1 MEKERKRNDGKKNVK
16 KVSTVTAAG
25 MMMTAM
31 LGMQVSA
38 AESSGTGA
46 TVNKNPTITKQITK
60 ENNVYAPNTTFK
72 FTIVPGTAV
81 PASNGKDAV
90 YAGPEGGA
98 VLETGVIA
106 STPADSDIG
115 KRTITVG
122 TTSIK
127 VNEDVFTTGTN
138 ARPGIFRYVV
148 SEVAATGTGKSDE
161 GVTYSTE
168 QKYFDVYVTSDD
180 DGNLEVS
187 SYMFVDKDDSKSKD
201 GGIFTNDY
209 SYHHDTL
216 KDLTVKKKVTG
227 NQGNRNKDFTFSI
240 MVKGAEGE
248 QYYVTFSDGTT
259 PATLVSGQ
267 SKTITLKD
275 NETAKIWGLS
285 ETDKYTITEAS
296 YADDGYTTTIDNEEK
311 LTATG
316 TIGDDEEKG
325 KTEENGDRNITVVNN
340 KTTVSPTGIF
350 LHVAPYIALI
360 GVAIASSLLFF
371 RRKRVKDMD
380 ID

>member
-1 MEKERKRNDGKKNVK
+1 MMEKRMLK

-38 AESSGTGA
+38 AESSGTES
-46 TVNKNPTITKQITK
+46 TVKKNPTITKEITK
-60 ENNVYAPNTTFK
+60 EGNIYAPKTTFK
-72 FTIVPGTAV
+72 FTITPGTPVLAG
-81 PASNGKDAV
+81 NGNDAI

-115 KRTITVG
+115 ETTITAG
-122 TTSIK
+122 TTNIK
-127 VNEDVFTTGTN
+127 VNESVFTTGEN
-138 ARPGIFRYVV
+138 AKPGIFRYVV

-161 GVTYSTE
+161 GVAYSTE
-168 QKYFDVYVTSDD
+168 QKYFDVYVTSDN

-201 GGIFTNDY
+201 GGVFTNDY
-209 SYHHDTL
+209 SSTHDTL
-216 KDLTVKKKVTG
+216 KDLTVKKEVTG

-240 MVKGAEGE
+240 KVKGAAGE
-248 QYYVTFSDGTT
+248 QYYVTFSDGTD
-259 PATLVSGQ
+259 PITLVSGEPQ
-267 SKTITLKD
+267 TITLKD

-296 YADDGYTTTIDNEEK
+296 YADDGYTTTIDNVE
-311 LTATG
+311 TSTTTG
-316 TIGDDEEKG
+316 TITTGAGTKA
-325 KTEENGDRNITVVNN
+325 ENGDKNITVVNN
-340 KTTVSPTGIF
+340 KETTSPTGIF

-360 GVAIASSLLFF
+360 GAAIASSLLFF

>member
-1 MEKERKRNDGKKNVK
+1 MMEKRMLK

-38 AESSGTGA
+38 AESSGTDA
-46 TVNKNPTITKQITK
+46 TVKKNPTITKQITK

-115 KRTITVG
+115 KTTITAG

-148 SEVAATGTGKSDE
+148 SEVATDSNGKKYE
-161 GVTYSTE
+161 GVAYSTE
-168 QKYFDVYVTSDD
+168 KKYFDVYVTSDD

-209 SYHHDTL
+209 SSTHDTL
-216 KDLTVKKKVTG
+216 KDLTVKKEVTG
-227 NQGNRNKDFTFSI
+227 NQGNRNKDFEFTLK
-240 MVKGAEGE
+240 VDGAVGE
-248 QYYVTFSDGTT
+248 KYYVTFSDKRT
-259 PATLVSGQ
+259 PITLVSGTAE
-267 SKTITLKD
+267 TITLKD
-275 NETAKIWGLS
+275 NQTATITGLS
-285 ETDKYTITEAS
+285 ESDKYTVTEAS
-296 YADDGYTTTIDNEEK
+296 YVEDGYTTTIDGAETT
-311 LTATG
+311 TATG
-316 TIGDDEEKG
+316 TIKKVEGETEKLVD
-325 KTEENGDRNITVVNN
+325 KNITVVNN

-360 GVAIASSLLFF
+360 GAAIASSLLFF